1 MKKVLVF
8 GTFDG
13 VHEGHKYLFREAK
26 KYGEQLYVVVALD
39 VTVRQVK
46 GREPRFG
53 QQERLRDVAT
63 QAEVDEALLGNPGD
77 KYAVIEQ
84 VRPDVIC
91 LGYDQ
96 KIFADRLEEELVARN
111 VSARIVR
118 SAAFHPE
125 KYKSSL
131 LHKKKL

>member
-1 MKKVLVF
+1 MF

-13 VHEGHKYLFREAK
+13 VHEGHRYLFREAK
-26 KYGEQLYVVVALD
+26 KHGDRLCVVVALD
-39 VTVRQVK
+39 ATVRQVK
-46 GREPRFG
+46 GRDPRFG
-53 QQERLRDVAT
+53 EQERLRDVAA
-63 QAEVDEALLGNPGD
+63 QAGVDEALLGNPGD

-96 KIFADRLEEELVARN
+96 RVFADRLEEELAARN
-111 VSARIVR
+111 LSVRIVR
-118 SAAFHPE
+118 LEAFHPE